1 MAADAS
7 GLAISLTATLNLLF
21 GSKLMVPETGVIMN
35 NQMNDFSIPN
45 TKNAFGL
52 IPSAANYIRPGK
64 RPLSSM
70 SPVIV
75 ELDDKLF
82 LVIGGAGGSR
92 IVTAVAQSLWH
103 VLDQKMTAT
112 EAIAAPR
119 LHHQLVPDFVSCNY
133 RRIYAQSTLMLN

>member
-1 MAADAS
+1 M
-7 GLAISLTATLNLLF
+7 I
-21 GSKLMVPETGVIMN
+21 PETGVIMN

-82 LVIGGAGGSR
+82 LVVGGAGGSR
-92 IVTAVAQSLWH
+92 IITAVAQSLWH
-103 VLDQKMTAT
+103 ALDHNMTAT
-112 EAIAAPR
+112 EAINAPR
-119 LHHQLVPDFVSCNY
+119 LHHQLIPDIVSCDR
-133 RRIYAQSTLMLN
+133 RRIYAQPALMIELG